1 MGNIQKPR
9 KHCLAT
15 HKIVM
20 EMVGVFKENDVDV
33 KHDKVAGT
41 LKAMIDD
48 TIIYQAIQKGAGKAH
63 WIVTYRTDYL
73 S

>member
-15 HKIVM
+15 HQTVM
-20 EMVGVFKENDVDV
+20 GMVAVFKKDHIEV
-33 KHDKVAGT
+33 KHDRVAGT

-48 TIIYQAIQKGAGKAH
+48 TIIYQAIQKGAGNAP